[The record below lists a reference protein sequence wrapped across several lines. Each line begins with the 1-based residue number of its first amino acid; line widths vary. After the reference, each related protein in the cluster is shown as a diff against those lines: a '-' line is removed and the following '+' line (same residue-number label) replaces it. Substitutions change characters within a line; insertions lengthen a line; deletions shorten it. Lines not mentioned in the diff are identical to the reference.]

1 MTTSTPGPTQVP
13 RHYLMCRPTHFTV
26 SYEINPWMDRA
37 RPVDTALAVWQWER
51 LRDVYLDLG
60 HQVEL
65 IDPEPGLPDMVYAAN
80 GATVVDGL
88 VYSALFRHPER
99 APEGPAYLKWF
110 ADRGYVTHSADHV
123 NEGEGDLLVAG
134 DVVLAGT
141 GFRTEVSAHQEAA
154 SLWGRGVVTLELVD
168 PRFYHLDTALV
179 VLRGSEGTPRVAP
192 GGAPPGLL
200 TPLPDDAARPLDA
213 AHPGAAP
220 LGSGP
225 VAEASG
231 RAAVG
236 STSTVD
242 VAVDLAYYPPA
253 FSPASR
259 ELLADR
265 FPDAHRTTEADAL
278 VLGLNAV
285 SDGVHVVHAPAATHF
300 AGALAERGYEPIAV
314 DTSEL
319 LRGGGGAK
327 CCTLEIRS

>member
-13 RHYLMCRPTHFTV
+13 RHYLMCRPTYFTV

-37 RPVDTALAVWQWER
+37 RPVDTALAVSQWER

-60 HQVEL
+60 HRVEQ

-123 NEGEGDLLVAG
+123 NEGEGDLLVVG

-141 GFRTEVSAHQEAA
+141 GFRTERSAHQEA
-154 SLWGRGVVTLELVD
+154 SDLWGREVVTLELVD

-179 VLRGSEGTPRVAP
+179 VLRGSEGAPRVAP
-192 GGAPPGLL
+192 GGTPPAFL
-200 TPLPDDAARPLDA
+200 TPPPDGA
-213 AHPGAAP
+213 AHPLDPPHLGTSPAATEVP
-220 LGSGP
+220 
-225 VAEASG
+225 
-231 RAAVG
+231 
-236 STSTVD
+236 
-242 VAVDLAYYPPA
+242 VDLAYYPPA
-253 FSPASR
+253 FSPASQ
-259 ELLADR
+259 ELLAER
-265 FPDAHRTTEADAL
+265 FPDAHHATEADAL

-285 SDGVHVVHAPAATHF
+285 SDGRHVVHAPAATHF
-300 AGALAERGYEPIAV
+300 AGSLAERGYETIAV